1 MAKKS
6 DITKTPANDD
16 FAQKL
21 IDELNR
27 EHQSRIAWN
36 LGTDIS
42 PTHVKRWISSGSR
55 LLDYAIS
62 NRRNGGYPEGRI
74 VEIYGPPS
82 IGKSHLATQ
91 AAISCQKMGGVVIY
105 CDTENACNPE
115 TLSQL
120 GIDVTKN
127 FVYAEPSC
135 IEDVFK
141 VVESTIARVKE
152 TNKDIPVMIIWDSVA
167 ATPARAE
174 LLGDVDQQTI
184 GLAARTISKCLRR
197 VTQLIGNSN
206 VLFLIL
212 NQIRLKVGV
221 MYGSPETT
229 PGGLAIPFH
238 ASTRIQLIGGS
249 KIEGKDGELIGIN
262 VEAKLIKNKVAQPF
276 RRASFQIIF
285 GVGVKDH
292 EETFDMMRSHCA
304 DHGPV
309 EVGDKFVSV
318 SGTGGWKH
326 FSVSASKEDHDAEKF
341 LLEKKFQKSTF
352 NELWVDDKYKDWLE
366 NMLEVVM
373 VKTPQ
378 QAERDVKKEALE
390 KQDAGDVQAAK

>member
-1 MAKKS
+1 MAKQLKS
-6 DITKTPANDD
+6 SVTKNDTED
-16 FAQKL
+16 FAQSL
-21 IDELNR
+21 IDCLNK

-36 LGTDIS
+36 LATDLSS
-42 PTHVKRWISSGSR
+42 PTHVKRWIPSGSR

-120 GIDVTKN
+120 GIDVSKN

-212 NQIRLKVGV
+212 NQTRLKVGV
-221 MYGSPETT
+221 TYGDPTCVD
-229 PGGLAIPFH
+229 PY
-238 ASTRIQLIGGS
+238 ST
-249 KIEGKDGELIGIN
+249 
-262 VEAKLIKNKVAQPF
+262 KVTI
-276 RRASFQIIF
+276 RR
-285 GVGVKDH
+285 
-292 EETFDMMRSHCA
+292 R
-304 DHGPV
+304 
-309 EVGDKFVSV
+309 KFS
-318 SGTGGWKH
+318 
-326 FSVSASKEDHDAEKF
+326 
-341 LLEKKFQKSTF
+341 
-352 NELWVDDKYKDWLE
+352 
-366 NMLEVVM
+366 
-373 VKTPQ
+373 
-378 QAERDVKKEALE
+378 R
-390 KQDAGDVQAAK
+390 